1 MILYHRIGDPDSAAV
16 RRRVVE
22 LDHARCGSL
31 TGAPPPEA
39 QVDFQNVDNE
49 GAEAFAAHGGRSI
62 PALWDGKRLHEGRV
76 AALAVLETL
85 RR

>member
-1 MILYHRIGDPDSAAV
+1 VILYHRIDDPDSAAV

-22 LDHARCGSL
+22 LDLKS
-31 TGAPPPEA
+31 
-39 QVDFQNVDNE
+39 QIDFQNVDTD
-49 GAEAFAAHGGRSI
+49 GAEAFAQHGGRTV
-62 PALWDGKRLHEGRV
+62 PALWDGERLPEGPA

>member
-1 MILYHRIGDPDSAAV
+1 VILYHRIDDPDSAAV

-22 LDHARCGSL
+22 LDLKSRI
-31 TGAPPPEA
+31 
-39 QVDFQNVDNE
+39 DFQNVDTD
-49 GAEAFAAHGGRSI
+49 GAEAFAQHGGRSV
-62 PALWDGKRLHEGRV
+62 PALWDGERLHEGRV

>member
-1 MILYHRIGDPDSAAV
+1 MILYHRIDDPDSAAV

-22 LDHARCGSL
+22 LGLKPR
-31 TGAPPPEA
+31 
-39 QVDFQNVDNE
+39 VDFQNVDND
-49 GAEAFAAHGGRSI
+49 GAAAFAKHGGGRV
-62 PALWDGKRLHEGRV
+62 PALWDGERLHVGKR

>member
-1 MILYHRIGDPDSAAV
+1 VILYHRIDDPDSAAV

-22 LDHARCGSL
+22 LDL
-31 TGAPPPEA
+31 KA
-39 QVDFQNVDNE
+39 QVDFQNVDTD
-49 GAEAFAAHGGRSI
+49 GAEAFAEHGGRRV
-62 PALWDGKRLHEGRV
+62 PAIWDGERLHEGRV

>member
-1 MILYHRIGDPDSAAV
+1 VILYHRIDDPDSAAV

-22 LDHARCGSL
+22 LGLKS
-31 TGAPPPEA
+31 
-39 QVDFQNVDNE
+39 QIDFQNVDTD
-49 GAEAFAAHGGRSI
+49 GAAAFAGHRGRTV
-62 PALWDGKRLHEGRV
+62 PALWDGERLHEGRV